1 MADCGWLPDN
11 LLRGLTMRSILVLGG
26 TRFFGK
32 RLVQRLLE
40 DEDTQV
46 TILTRGQTADEF
58 GDAVTRLTA
67 DRSDTEALTAAVGG
81 SHFDV
86 VYDNICYSPDDA
98 AAAAG
103 IFAETA
109 GRYILTSSLSVY
121 DPGPEMLD
129 EADFDPGSYPVRLGP
144 KENFSYQ
151 EGKRL
156 AEAILLNQ
164 TAFPAAA
171 VRFPIVLGT
180 DDYTRRLHFHIEQIT
195 AGRPVGIPD
204 PEALI
209 SFIRSDE
216 AADFLYRLGFSSLTG
231 PVNACSDG
239 AIAIREIIS
248 LIEAVTGR
256 QAITPRQAADK
267 DMSPFGITGSWHM
280 NTAKA
285 RTAGFTFL
293 PLGSWL
299 PELIT
304 VLHASLGHRE

>member
-1 MADCGWLPDN
+1 
-11 LLRGLTMRSILVLGG
+11 MRSILVLGG

-40 DEDTQV
+40 DEQTQV
-46 TILTRGQTADEF
+46 TILTRGQTEDHF
-58 GDAVTRLTA
+58 GERVIRLIA
-67 DRSDTEALTAAVGG
+67 DRSDAQALAAAVRGR
-81 SHFDV
+81 HYDV

-98 AAAAG
+98 AAAAR
-103 IFAETA
+103 IFADTA
-109 GRYILTSSLSVY
+109 DRYILTSSLSVY
-121 DPGPEMLD
+121 DPSKQMLH
-129 EADFDPGSYPVRLGP
+129 EADFDPVHYPVRLGP

-180 DDYTRRLHFHIEQIT
+180 DDYTRRLHFHIEHIMD
-195 AGRPVGIPD
+195 GKPVGIPN

-216 AADFLYRLGFSSLTG
+216 AADFLYWLGFSPLTG

-239 AIAIREIIS
+239 AMTIQEIIS
-248 LIEAVTGR
+248 LIEAVTGV
-256 QAITPRQAADK
+256 QAITPSRTEDS
-267 DMSPFGITGSWHM
+267 DMSPFGITESWHM
-280 NTAKA
+280 DTAKA
-285 RTAGFTFL
+285 RTAGFVFL
-293 PLGSWL
+293 PLTGWL
-299 PELIT
+299 PELAAS
-304 VLHASLGHRE
+304 LHASLRDRQ